1 METAFFV
8 LLLLVVWISL
18 HNHIGKAIANI
29 ESLKKETAS
38 LRKQLEGR
46 EIVAEEEC
54 HIPIC
59 ILILVIGMGLFV
71 KYAIDKNWINEVL
84 RTVLGFVVGGG
95 LLLISQKLEKIYRAF
110 SSLLAGG
117 AFAIFYVTVAMAY
130 HYYGLFSQATAFV
143 ILVVLTILMFVL
155 SLYKKW
161 GELPIVS
168 FVASY
173 LILFGYSSAGDLDVA
188 GFTQLTLGKIIIF
201 IILGVILLVLSFLY
215 QKLKKVL
222 FEEDREELANN

>member
-29 ESLKKETAS
+29 ESLKKEIAS

-173 LILFGYSSAGDLDVA
+173 LIL
-188 GFTQLTLGKIIIF
+188 
-201 IILGVILLVLSFLY
+201 
-215 QKLKKVL
+215 L
-222 FEEDREELANN
+222 FERGRSGRGGVYAIDPRKDYYLYHSGCYPTCSFISLPEIEKGFV